1 MRGHGLIVRGRV
13 QTVRGPGAGPRP
25 TPGSSGGAWIAALT
39 AGCGIPPHWEPSR
52 CAHSMPRSVLPPAPR
67 GPLENAAPSRALPAG
82 NSPGIAAEAADGAL
96 GRTRHRA
103 SLSWGSFTEQ
113 VRGVAEIGPR
123 FSLWRI
129 NLALPLLLREVVVA
143 CVGDVQTD
151 CCSYPIKISGSF

>member
-1 MRGHGLIVRGRV
+1 MIVRGRG
-13 QTVRGPGAGPRP
+13 QTVRGRRQGPRP
-25 TPGSSGGAWIAALT
+25 APGSSGGSWIADLT

-52 CAHSMPRSVLPPAPR
+52 CPHSMPRSVLPAAPR
-67 GPLENAAPSRALPAG
+67 GPLEHAAPSRALPAG
-82 NSPGIAAEAADGAL
+82 NSLGIAAEAADGAL

-129 NLALPLLLREVVVA
+129 KLALRLLLREVVA

-151 CCSYPIKISGSF
+151 CCSYPIKISGRL